1 VCIIAVCNDR
11 PLTKKECKNCWNS
24 NSDGAGVAWI
34 NKKVVKWRK
43 GFMTLDDLEKW
54 YFELSPPPLP
64 HVVHFRS
71 ATAGDII
78 PELTH
83 PFVLD
88 VIESSTKGKTREGV
102 LFHNGII
109 MNWEMKLDLIGMWCI
124 KHGRKL
130 PPGQWSDS
138 RAVAA
143 LCKILGSNYVRAQD
157 GKWALVTPKGVS
169 TYGGFVKSDGVLFSN
184 TGYLY
189 GGNVRYYYSHGKWWN
204 DDDYPTDEDWW
215 KKRYDRY

>member
-1 VCIIAVCNDR
+1 MCIIAVCNDR
-11 PLTKKECKNCWNS
+11 PLTRKECKRCWNS

-34 NKKVVKWRK
+34 EKKVVRWKK

-64 HVVHFRS
+64 HVIHFRS

-83 PFVLD
+83 PFVMD
-88 VIESSTKGKTREGV
+88 VVKSTIKGKTKRGV
-102 LFHNGII
+102 LFHNGVIT
-109 MNWEMKLDLIGMWCI
+109 NWEIKLDLIGYWCI
-124 KHGRKL
+124 KNSRKL
-130 PPGQWSDS
+130 PEGQWSDS

-143 LCKILGSNYVRAQD
+143 LCGILGIDYLRAQD
-157 GKWALVTPKGVS
+157 GKWVMVVPSGIFTFGA
-169 TYGGFVKSDGVLFSN
+169 FVKKDGVLFSN

-189 GGNVRYYYSHGKWWN
+189 GGSRYYYGGKWW
-204 DDDYPTDEDWW
+204 DDYPTDEDWW
-215 KKRYDRY
+215 KKGYGRY